1 MPSLESAVLYF
12 VNTLKLLYITLLF
25 FCALPLRGY
34 VMDNTKK
41 GYFIA
46 ADASSVFSDGYVG
59 LKGREE
65 YNEAVSHVFDLM
77 RASYTLFNTGSFGP
91 SLFLSI
97 TIFEEVAKVRTRMW
111 DGERK
116 NVKRGKDPLF
126 SHQKKHKISV
136 DPLYLSAERLIS
148 AIGNERLQEIFKGYE
163 SGDYS
168 SLREDSLYFA
178 RNIEGLHI
186 PAKVIGL
193 RLAAEH
199 LLMAIELFCE
209 IFWGTTGEA
218 SIICDGTDDLFVLVA
233 DVLKRSD

>member
-1 MPSLESAVLYF
+1 MLNLS
-12 VNTLKLLYITLLF
+12 YIAF
-25 FCALPLRGY
+25 FFSCALPLLEY
-34 VMDNTKK
+34 IMDNTKK

-46 ADASSVFSDGYVG
+46 ADASSVFSDEYVG
-59 LKGREE
+59 LQGREE
-65 YNEAVSHVFDLM
+65 YNAAVSHVFDLIQ
-77 RASYTLFNTGSFGP
+77 ASYTLFNTGSFGP

-136 DPLYLSAERLIS
+136 DPLYLSAERLID

-163 SGDYS
+163 SGAYS

-178 RNIEGLHI
+178 RSTKGLHI
-186 PAKVIGL
+186 PARVISF

-218 SIICDGTDDLFVLVA
+218 SVICDGTDDLFVLVA
-233 DVLKRSD
+233 DALKRSD